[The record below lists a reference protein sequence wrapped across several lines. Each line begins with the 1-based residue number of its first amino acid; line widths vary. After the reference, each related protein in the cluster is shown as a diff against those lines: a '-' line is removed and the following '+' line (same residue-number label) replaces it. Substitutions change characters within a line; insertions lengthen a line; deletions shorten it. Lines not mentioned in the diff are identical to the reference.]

1 MLSSAAQG
9 CTGRPWMT
17 NREHR
22 DGGTL
27 MKLPFTDWIQTFIA
41 YLVRSLIFP
50 LVVRKLRC
58 CLLALAPVLSRA
70 TREFWR
76 RLLLNGAEL
85 HRRHAQYALMS
96 RCAKQRLLSWC
107 AIVGSYVP
115 TYACCVIFSG
125 IAVLNGLLKPGLTP
139 AQRLAGILMPAL
151 LLPIA
156 EFWRKEARWERDWAR
171 QLPTDPQ
178 PQR

>member
-1 MLSSAAQG
+1 
-9 CTGRPWMT
+9 
-17 NREHR
+17 
-22 DGGTL
+22 
-27 MKLPFTDWIQTFIA
+27 MKLPFTDWLQQLIA

-50 LVVRKLRC
+50 QVVRKLRRYFVR

-70 TREFWR
+70 AREFWH

-115 TYACCVIFSG
+115 TYACCVIFSA
-125 IAVLNGLLKPGLTP
+125 IAVLEGLLKPGLNP

-171 QLPTDPQ
+171 QLPADPQ
-178 PQR
+178 P